1 MSNESC
7 AIAVQEADGS
17 SAVRVVVTGEVDASN
32 CTSLHDVL
40 ARLADAGAPRHVEV
54 DLGGLTFLDS
64 SGLRALLVG
73 QLALVERGG
82 TLRIDPASEV
92 VDRLLEITGLH
103 EQLR

>member
-7 AIAVQEADGS
+7 SIEVHQVEGSAD
-17 SAVRVVVTGEVDASN
+17 VRVTVTGEVDASN
-32 CTSLHDVL
+32 CASLHDVI
-40 ARLADAGAPRHVEV
+40 AALADAGAPRHVEV
-54 DLGGLTFLDS
+54 DLSGLTFLDS

-82 TLRIDPASEV
+82 TLRSDQASDV